1 MTLQTP
7 RSNVSYL
14 PHQEEGIRW
23 MLAREHVDAPFFRGG
38 ILADDM
44 GLGKTFQTIG
54 LLKNSPIKK
63 TLILCPPALVCGWT
77 EELTACGFRVRSR
90 LQGLP
95 RFTDSTPTT
104 SGDKD
109 GDVWIMTYPQSIQFP
124 YLTRQMAFQRVV
136 LDEGH
141 VIRNGEATRVWRSC
155 CALSALS
162 ETRWI
167 LSATPIQNGTKDF
180 TNICEFLGGTL
191 PCIKSNKG
199 GGSGTGCASSHPLRG
214 HLESLVPPML
224 RRTMEDLRATATC
237 ELPIP
242 PVPRFLTH
250 SVIMKEE
257 SSEKRLFR
265 TLCNQLTDSM
275 DSRHVSTFLILER
288 YLRLQQFIVHP
299 QIYTEAMQRKYK
311 SAYSA
316 GDWKGDA
323 TKWEAFRSV
332 LHASNEP
339 TIVFCQFRRE
349 MDMVAQEALRGGD
362 PAVVFRICGGEPA
375 GENVLGAKEAVASG
389 KRVIVIVQIVS
400 GGCGLNLQ
408 FCSRILFLSKHWNPA
423 VVHQAV
429 GRAVRIGQHKVVEV
443 HSFVI
448 QDDELDNLDQRM
460 IVAHLNKI
468 GSAKTICPSLYS
480 GWDTQDI

>member
-1 MTLQTP
+1 
-7 RSNVSYL
+7 
-14 PHQEEGIRW
+14 

-90 LQGLP
+90 LQGVP

-104 SGDKD
+104 TGDKD
-109 GDVWIMTYPQSIQFP
+109 GDVWVMTYPQSIQFP
-124 YLTRQMAFQRVV
+124 YLTQLMAFQRVV

-180 TNICEFLGGTL
+180 TNVCEFLGG
-191 PCIKSNKG
+191 P
-199 GGSGTGCASSHPLRG
+199 P
-214 HLESLVPPML
+214 VPQIML

-250 SVIMKEE
+250 SVIMKED

-265 TLCNQLTDSM
+265 TLCKQLSDSM
-275 DSRHVSTFLILER
+275 DSRHVSTFMILER

-311 SAYSA
+311 SAYAA

-332 LHASNEP
+332 LHVSNEP

-349 MDMVAQEALRGGD
+349 MDMVAQEALRSGD

-375 GENVLGAKEAVASG
+375 GENVLGAKEAVAAG

-429 GRAVRIGQHKVVEV
+429 GRAVRIGQNKVVEV
-443 HSFVI
+443 HSFII
-448 QDDELDNLDQRM
+448 QDDEHDNLDQRM
-460 IVAHLNKI
+460 NVAHLNKI

-480 GWDTQDI
+480 GWDAQDI

>member
-1 MTLQTP
+1 
-7 RSNVSYL
+7 
-14 PHQEEGIRW
+14 

-90 LQGLP
+90 LQGVP

-180 TNICEFLGGTL
+180 TNVCEFLGGG
-191 PCIKSNKG
+191 P
-199 GGSGTGCASSHPLRG
+199 
-214 HLESLVPPML
+214 VPQIML

-237 ELPIP
+237 DLPIP

-250 SVIMKEE
+250 SVIMKED

-265 TLCNQLTDSM
+265 TLCNQLSDSM
-275 DSRHVSTFLILER
+275 DSRHVSTFLTLER

-311 SAYSA
+311 SAYAA
-316 GDWKGDA
+316 GDWNGDA

-362 PAVVFRICGGEPA
+362 AESAIGPAVVFRICGGEPA
-375 GENVLGAKEAVASG
+375 GENVLGAKEAVAAG

-429 GRAVRIGQHKVVEV
+429 GRAVRIGQNEVVEV

-448 QDDELDNLDQRM
+448 HDDELDNLDQRM